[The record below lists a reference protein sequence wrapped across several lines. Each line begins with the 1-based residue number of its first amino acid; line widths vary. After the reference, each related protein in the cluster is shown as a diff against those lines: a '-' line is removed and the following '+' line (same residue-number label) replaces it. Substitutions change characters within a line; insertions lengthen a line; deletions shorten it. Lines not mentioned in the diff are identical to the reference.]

1 MEVRTIADKS
11 RADYMKARREKQK
24 TFSVTIDRDKMLKFE
39 KKLSE
44 QEKTKAEWLN
54 EKIDE
59 ELENKELQRLTIKT
73 TP

>member
-1 MEVRTIADKS
+1 MRKVAENS

-24 TFSVTIDRDKMLKFE
+24 TFSVAVDKEKMLKFE

-44 QEKTKAEWLN
+44 QKKTKSEWLN

-59 ELENKELQRLTIKT
+59 ELNKK
-73 TP
+73 